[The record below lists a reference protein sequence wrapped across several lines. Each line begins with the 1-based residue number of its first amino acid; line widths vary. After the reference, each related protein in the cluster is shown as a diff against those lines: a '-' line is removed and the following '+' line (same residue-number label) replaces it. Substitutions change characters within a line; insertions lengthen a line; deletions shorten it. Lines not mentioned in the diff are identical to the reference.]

1 MNKAKLKNTFQGM
14 FEGVLFIL
22 RKSVQKVCKNKEVQ
36 TIYKIISENDKNIH
50 KKSLNFG
57 ISLV

>member
-1 MNKAKLKNTFQGM
+1 M